1 MFLTNLQKNTFPDLT
16 NEVSKY
22 KMVIMSTRMSIAL
35 VVATVLTPAL
45 PGWTQPLNLKEA
57 KASYE
62 EGARHYY
69 LTEYAEAL
77 TSFKDAYRAK
87 DDPAFLFNIAQCL
100 RKLNRLD
107 EASNFY
113 RIYLRRAPDAGNR
126 AEVERHLSVIE
137 GQMAAAAPPPEPNQP
152 PSPRRFSAQDTTIP
166 VHPQI
171 DLSPQHPVIKDRPLY
186 KRWWFWTAAGA
197 VAAGTTAAIIILARH
212 DPSSTPASMLGSQ
225 KALP

>member
-1 MFLTNLQKNTFPDLT
+1 
-16 NEVSKY
+16 
-22 KMVIMSTRMSIAL
+22 MSIAL

-113 RIYLRRAPDAGNR
+113 RIYLRRAPDSSNR
-126 AEVERHLSVIE
+126 VKVERHLKEVE
-137 GQMAAAAPPPEPNQP
+137 DQMAVVVPPTT
-152 PSPRRFSAQDTTIP
+152 PSQNPTPRRFPTQDISIVPT
-166 VHPQI
+166 PQI
-171 DLSPQHPVIKDRPLY
+171 DLSPQTSREIKNHPVY

-197 VAAGTTAAIIILARH
+197 VAAGTTATIIILARH
-212 DPSSTPASMLGSQ
+212 DPSSTPASILGSQ